1 MFVELIDLLR
11 CPRDHE
17 ETWLVAAFSRVEDR
31 FVLEAKLGCPV
42 CGEAYRVV
50 DGIADFRAP
59 QAAIAGTEPSPNGP
73 GQGDDETRIVRHAA
87 MLGLERPG
95 SVIVLDDEAARL
107 AQPLAAMTETRIVAL
122 NPRSPL
128 GESERIAVVFSDSRI
143 PLAQASVDGMVVT
156 SGTGAKIEEAA
167 RTLRPGGRIV
177 APAGTKL
184 GGGFRELARD
194 EHNVV
199 GESLGGLVALS
210 RQPPATRGTSSR

>member
-1 MFVELIDLLR
+1 MFIELIDLLR

-42 CGEAYRVV
+42 CGEGYPVT

-59 QAAIAGTEPSPNGP
+59 HGTAARAGPSETGLI
-73 GQGDDETRIVRHAA
+73 QGDDETRIVRYAA

-95 SVIVLDDEAARL
+95 SVIILDEEAARL
-107 AQPLAAMTETRIVAL
+107 AQHLAAMTETRIVAL

-143 PLAQASVDGMVVT
+143 PLAKASVDGVVVMF
-156 SGTGAKIEEAA
+156 GTEAKIDEAA
-167 RTLRPGGRIV
+167 RTLKPGGRIV

-184 GGGFRELARD
+184 GGRFRELARD

-199 GESLGGLVALS
+199 GESLGELVALS
-210 RQPPATRGTSSR
+210 R

>member
-1 MFVELIDLLR
+1 MFIELIDLLR

-42 CGEAYRVV
+42 CGEGYHVT

-59 QAAIAGTEPSPNGP
+59 HSGVSGAAPPGNGLVR
-73 GQGDDETRIVRHAA
+73 GDDETQIVRYAA

-95 SVIVLDDEAARL
+95 AVIILDEEAARL
-107 AQPLAAMTETRIVAL
+107 AQHLAAMTETRIVAL
-122 NPRSPL
+122 NPHSPL

-143 PLAQASVDGMVVT
+143 PLARASVDGVVVT
-156 SGTGAKIEEAA
+156 SGTEAKMDEAA

-177 APAGTKL
+177 APAETKL
-184 GGGFRELARD
+184 GGRFRELARD
-194 EHNVV
+194 GHNVV
-199 GESLGGLVALS
+199 GESLGELVALS
-210 RQPPATRGTSSR
+210 R